1 MIIDFKEFNKSLGHS
16 TVLFYKPLAH
26 IKHGVGNEC
35 LGVLE
40 TGILECHVG
49 AYLELGMLLSYGL
62 IKFSFEVLSL
72 NTCGLG
78 DYKKWRKVVNFLQKQ
93 SLSKTITLLQET
105 YSSKVNEDVWI
116 NQWGCGRDKLIFSH
130 GESNVRGVMIAVH
143 EYLDIKVTS
152 IFQDNNG
159 CFIILYEEKPFV
171 LVNYY
176 APNDEGDQDQTLSE
190 INSIID
196 KIDIEISTS
205 IIWGETS
212 TCTLA
217 LF

>member
-1 MIIDFKEFNKSLGHS
+1 
-16 TVLFYKPLAH
+16 
-26 IKHGVGNEC
+26 
-35 LGVLE
+35 
-40 TGILECHVG
+40 
-49 AYLELGMLLSYGL
+49 
-62 IKFSFEVLSL
+62 
-72 NTCGLG
+72 
-78 DYKKWRKVVNFLQKQ
+78 
-93 SLSKTITLLQET
+93 
-105 YSSKVNEDVWI
+105 
-116 NQWGCGRDKLIFSH
+116 
-130 GESNVRGVMIAVH
+130 MIAVH